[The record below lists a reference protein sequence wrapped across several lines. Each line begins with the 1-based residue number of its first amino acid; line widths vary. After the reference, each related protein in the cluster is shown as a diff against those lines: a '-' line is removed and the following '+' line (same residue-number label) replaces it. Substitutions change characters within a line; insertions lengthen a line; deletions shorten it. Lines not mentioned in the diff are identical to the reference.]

1 MKGHNLCILGVVT
14 LKLKKRNKAREKQRH
29 ARKNKTCK
37 KNDFVRHIDKRP
49 WMMLWDNLLWRVEAI
64 VYLLGIELCFLE
76 SEQQQ

>member
-1 MKGHNLCILGVVT
+1 VKGHNLCILGVVT

-49 WMMLWDNLLWRVEAI
+49 
-64 VYLLGIELCFLE
+64 
-76 SEQQQ
+76 